1 MGVIFVQNKL
11 LQPEQWHA
19 EQISEVS
26 KLSLYL
32 KQQPAIDNMTNSR
45 ENNVGTITTITKCR
59 DNIYLII
66 IYSKNENK
74 QKKNFKFN
82 FSKFNKQN
90 FNQKKKK
97 QQKQQQLFRQDNKQQ
112 QN

>member
-32 KQQPAIDNMTNSR
+32 KQQPAIDNMTNVLFDCL
-45 ENNVGTITTITKCR
+45 EHFYKLTLKQ
-59 DNIYLII
+59 
-66 IYSKNENK
+66 NENK